1 MFHQLKFVVASTPRS
16 GTRYIAAVLNKAR
29 IFTTHELLSQ
39 SCHNYWGSYEAKIEA
54 EVSWL
59 LVPSLAKMP
68 KEIALL
74 HQTRH
79 PVPAINSIV
88 RTGHMV
94 YDETKN
100 TEWLFKQT
108 IVPRLGFIKDLYERA
123 MYFWF
128 SWHSAIM
135 AQGVGRKYFR
145 YQIETLLGADL
156 SLMLENVLDVVPN
169 RTICHHALEDT
180 PKNYNACGSAPSM
193 IGWNDLTSEVKEL
206 AERMGY
212 SGESV

>member
-1 MFHQLKFVVASTPRS
+1 MLHRLKFVVASTPRS

-29 IFTTHELLSQ
+29 IFTTHELLCQ
-39 SCHNYWGSYEAKIEA
+39 TCHCYWGSYEAQIVG

-59 LVPSLAKMP
+59 LAPRLCDMP
-68 KEIALL
+68 KEIVLL

-88 RTGHMV
+88 RTGHMGS
-94 YDETKN
+94 DKTNN
-100 TEWLFKQT
+100 TRWLFKQK
-108 IVPRLGFIKDLYERA
+108 IVPKLGWLKDPYDRA
-123 MYFWF
+123 MYFWHM
-128 SWHSAIM
+128 WHSVIM
-135 AQGVGRKYFR
+135 DEEIRRLYFR
-145 YQIETLLGADL
+145 YKVETLIGADL